1 MDDFKVTNFILY
13 ETTNKNIVVQTEK
26 GIVDIEDDKLKE
38 FIYWLDVRSVASI
51 SIEQIKNNFES
62 DYKDVIEF
70 LEHFGLLI
78 SKSNMTY
85 NIQKIIIYSN
95 NDEYL
100 SIHKSFF
107 RKSLDIFKNLERI
120 YLNDENFN
128 LENLDDKTLLICFLN
143 PYSKEKALYIN
154 NKVRES
160 NAILSMNFSYNNKFY
175 FDNLYSNMWKNP
187 CHRCSI
193 ENLETQLRNEKHST
207 NSNYQSFIDMMY
219 SNHTDFSVGYK
230 LDNRDIFKIIDIL
243 WLNLEQ
249 ICIRPENG
257 ILSIKQSY
265 EDINEIIEY
274 DAVEKNL
281 SRDLAIH
288 WEVCDCYG

>member
-26 GIVDIEDDKLKE
+26 GIVNIEDDKLKE
-38 FIYWLDVRSVASI
+38 FIYWLDIRSVASI
-51 SIEQIKNNFES
+51 SIEHIKNNFES
-62 DYKDVIEF
+62 DYEEVIEF
-70 LEHFGLLI
+70 LEYFGLLI

-100 SIHKSFF
+100 SIHKTFF
-107 RKSLDIFKNLERI
+107 KKSLDIFKNLEII
-120 YLNDENFN
+120 YLNDENFD
-128 LENLDDKTLLICFLN
+128 LENLNDKTLLICFLN

-154 NKVRES
+154 NKVKES

-207 NSNYQSFIDMMY
+207 NGNYQNFIDMMY
-219 SNHTDFSVGYK
+219 SNHTDFNVGYK
-230 LDNRDIFKIIDIL
+230 LDKRDIFKIIDIL
-243 WLNLEQ
+243 WLNLET

-257 ILSIKQSY
+257 ILSITQSY

-274 DAVEKNL
+274 DAIEKKL